1 MSAIDQAL
9 TTVAFSIDRESKVN
23 SFDIKGAVFE
33 YRVANFKRYH
43 VAFVQN
49 LKIKQT
55 NDKFY
60 EPVELYQSL
69 KDDLK
74 LARRLKGEKFSETEV
89 PNKSGTDKTGK
100 NELAELND
108 EDNYGKSR
116 SQ

>member
-1 MSAIDQAL
+1 M
-9 TTVAFSIDRESKVN
+9 
-23 SFDIKGAVFE
+23 
-33 YRVANFKRYH
+33 
-43 VAFVQN
+43 AFVQN

-89 PNKSGTDKTGK
+89 PSKSGTDKTGK

-116 SQ
+116 S